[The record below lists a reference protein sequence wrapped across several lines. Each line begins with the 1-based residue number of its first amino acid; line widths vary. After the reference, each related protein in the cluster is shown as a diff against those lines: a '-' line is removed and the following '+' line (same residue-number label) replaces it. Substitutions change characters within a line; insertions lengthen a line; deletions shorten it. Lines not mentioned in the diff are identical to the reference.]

1 MACITQNDTIDLIL
15 NSYKVDLGDSFEQYR
30 NHVYRV
36 YNFAIQGLTNQRDIK
51 TMSIAVAFH
60 DIGIWTNKTFD
71 YIQPSIDLAKLYCLI
86 NSIDTASIV
95 DIELIIRDHHKLSK
109 IKNNRLAEI
118 FRQADLIDLSLGLIR
133 KQIDNTVIRMIKNS
147 FPNKGFHL
155 YLCRLFMRNLFL
167 NPLRPLP
174 MYKL

>member
-1 MACITQNDTIDLIL
+1 MNCITQNETIDLIL
-15 NSYKVDLGDSFEQYR
+15 NSYKADLGVSFDQYR

-36 YNFAIQGLTNQRDIK
+36 YNFAIQGVTNQKDIK
-51 TMSIAVAFH
+51 ILSIAAAFH
-60 DIGIWTNKTFD
+60 DLGIWTNKTFD
-71 YIQPSIDLAKLYCLI
+71 YINPSIDLAKQYCLI
-86 NSIDTASIV
+86 NSIDTDTIA
-95 DIELIIRDHHKLSK
+95 DIELIIRDHHKLTQ
-109 IKNNRLAEI
+109 IKKHRLAEI

-133 KQIDNTVIRMIKNS
+133 KKIDYKFIRKIKET

-155 YLCRLFMRNLFL
+155 YLCRLFVRNLFL